1 MSVIMKFGGTSVGT
15 IEKIHQ
21 VAQHIKKVKE
31 EEQHVVIV
39 VSAMG
44 KSTDHLIQLA
54 KQVSNNLDKREI
66 DTLLATGEQQTIA
79 LLSIALNG
87 IGVDA
92 ISLTGFQAG
101 FKTTSTHT
109 KSIIKDVDVSR
120 VMTHLKEGKVVVV
133 AGFQGMSDTGDI
145 TTLGRGGSDTS
156 AVALAAKLGY
166 KCEIYTDVDG
176 IYTVD
181 PRVYKDA
188 SKLDYI
194 SYDEL
199 MEMASKGAGVIET
212 RSVELASK
220 FHVPL
225 YIARS
230 LSVKGS
236 GTYIMEQNYLFEE
249 KPITGISITDDVVMV
264 TLESSFNGVKDIK
277 DVFNV
282 ISSENINLDMI
293 SQNIDK
299 LNKLVISFS
308 IDLEDLDTLKECMKN
323 NESVFGK
330 FTTDTTKDLV
340 KIGLV
345 GVGMASN
352 FGVAAKVF
360 DILSDQGVVFYTV
373 STSEI
378 SISCTV
384 DKQNKEEAV
393 SALAIGFNL

>member
-1 MSVIMKFGGTSVGT
+1 MSVVMKFGGTSVST
-15 IEKIHQ
+15 PEKITNISKY
-21 VAQHIKKVKE
+21 IKETKKE
-31 EEQHVVIV
+31 EKNIVVV

-44 KSTDHLIQLA
+44 KSTDHLLTLA
-54 KQVSNNLDKREI
+54 KSVGHKMDKREL

-79 LLSIALNG
+79 LLSIALKS

-101 FKTTSTHT
+101 FKTTSSHT
-109 KSIIKDVDVSR
+109 KGIIKDIEIERVS
-120 VMTHLKEGKVVVV
+120 THLREGKVVVV
-133 AGFQGMSDTGDI
+133 AGFQGMSETGDI

-166 KCEIYTDVDG
+166 ICEIYTDVDG

-181 PRVYKDA
+181 PRVYDNAK
-188 SKLDYI
+188 KIDYI
-194 SYDEL
+194 SYEEL

-220 FHVPL
+220 FNVPL

-230 LSVKGS
+230 LSLKGS
-236 GTYIMEQNYLFEE
+236 GTYIMKENYLFEA

-264 TLESSFNGVKDIK
+264 TLEREFNGVDSIK
-277 DVFNV
+277 DVFNC
-282 ISSENINLDMI
+282 ISNENINLDMI
-293 SQNIDK
+293 SQNVDK
-299 LNKLVISFS
+299 DNRLVISFS
-308 IDLEDLDTLKECMKN
+308 LDLEDLDTL
-323 NESVFGK
+323 NETIKTNDVFEEFK
-330 FTTDTTKDLV
+330 VDITKDLI
-340 KIGLV
+340 KLGLV

-360 DILSDQGVVFYTV
+360 DILASNHIPFYTV

-384 DKQNKEEAV
+384 DKESKNKAV
-393 SALAIGFNL
+393 NSLALGFGL